1 MRSPLLLLVLLTLA
15 SALPAC
21 ADDPCGDA
29 LQKLEDCAVAGGR
42 EPLETDTCEGRAA
55 CMADCI
61 DDADC
66 EEMLGSRP
74 DSAFQGCANACLEVP
89 IE

>member
-1 MRSPLLLLVLLTLA
+1 MRSALVLLLPLA
-15 SALPAC
+15 LLAC

-29 LQKLEDCAVAGGR
+29 LQKLEDCSVAGGR
-42 EPLETDTCEGRAA
+42 ESIETDTCEGRAA

-61 DDADC
+61 DEAEC

-74 DSAFQGCANACLEVP
+74 DSAFQSCANACVALPVE
-89 IE
+89 

>member
-1 MRSPLLLLVLLTLA
+1 MTRALLLLLLPLA
-15 SALPAC
+15 LVAC

-42 EPLETDTCEGRAA
+42 EPIETDNCEGRAA

-61 DDADC
+61 DEAEC

-74 DSAFQGCANACLEVP
+74 DSAFQSCANACAALPVE
-89 IE
+89 

>member
-1 MRSPLLLLVLLTLA
+1 MTSRFLALLLL
-15 SALPAC
+15 SLPLVAC

-42 EPLETDTCEGRAA
+42 EPIETDTCEGRAA

-61 DDADC
+61 DEADC
-66 EEMLGSRP
+66 DEMLGSDP
-74 DSAFQGCANACLEVP
+74 DSAYRSCANACLELPV
-89 IE
+89 E

>member
-1 MRSPLLLLVLLTLA
+1 MRSALLLFLPLALL
-15 SALPAC
+15 AC

-42 EPLETDTCEGRAA
+42 EPLETDTCEGQAA

-61 DDADC
+61 DEAEC
-66 EEMLGSRP
+66 EEMLTSRP
-74 DSAFQGCANACLEVP
+74 DSAFQSCANACAALPLE
-89 IE
+89 

>member
-1 MRSPLLLLVLLTLA
+1 MNRRLLALLFLSLPLA
-15 SALPAC
+15 AC

-42 EPLETDTCEGRAA
+42 EPLQTDTCEGREA

-61 DDADC
+61 DEAEC

-74 DSAFQGCANACLEVP
+74 DSAFQSCANACAALQVE
-89 IE
+89 